1 MAKNFLSLARGRLVQ
16 GNVYTSRSAL
26 SDINTRGTA
35 ERFISV
41 KVETARILTGF
52 KTTQLVSLFT
62 KKFSR
67 YICCLSREGKGF
79 MQISLDLYHT

>member
-41 KVETARILTGF
+41 KVETARIFNWLQNYPTCEFTHEEIF
-52 KTTQLVSLFT
+52 KIYMLF
-62 KKFSR
+62 KVAR
-67 YICCLSREGKGF
+67 YSNAHK
-79 MQISLDLYHT
+79 